1 MAFIS
6 RASKLSLYRDILRTH
21 RRRLPM
27 DMRALGDSYVKD
39 EWRRHKKADTGYL
52 SQFFNEWT
60 NYANTLKV

>member
-1 MAFIS
+1 
-6 RASKLSLYRDILRTH
+6 
-21 RRRLPM
+21 M